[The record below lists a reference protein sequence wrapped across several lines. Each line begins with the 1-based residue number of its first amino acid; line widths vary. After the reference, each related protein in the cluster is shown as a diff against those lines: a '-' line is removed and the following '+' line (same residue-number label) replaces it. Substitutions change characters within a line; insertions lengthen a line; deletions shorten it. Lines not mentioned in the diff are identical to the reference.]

1 MTTHAKKPIAFAE
14 PRHIADLSDCFFYHT
29 MTLPGFGEVR
39 GHWDLR
45 GRFDDYVGHVD
56 VNGKSVID
64 IATATGFLSFEAE
77 RNGAS
82 EVVSFDMAHARQQ
95 NFLPFKDKLHYRDP
109 AAWAEKHNVEVEQW
123 KNAYWLCHRLLNS
136 RAKVFYGDIY
146 NLPVELGHSVGFDHS
161 VELGPSVELG
171 QFDIAIVGSVLEHL
185 SDPVTALAS
194 IARLVR
200 ETIVIVAPLI
210 ESEAGGLDSTQKIAR
225 FEGSADHPENDFTWW
240 TYSAALYREVFKML
254 GFTLDRIT
262 SAQYRYHYLDRLET
276 RYTLVAT
283 RAMVIQ

>member
-1 MTTHAKKPIAFAE
+1 MTSKAREPIVFAE
-14 PRHIADLSDCFFYHT
+14 PRYVDDFSDCFFYHT

-45 GRFDDYVGHVD
+45 GRFDDYIGHVD
-56 VNGKSVID
+56 VKGKSVID
-64 IATATGFLSFEAE
+64 VATATGFLSFEAE
-77 RNGAS
+77 RNGAR

-123 KNAYWLCHRLLNS
+123 KNAYWLCHRLLQS
-136 RAKVFYGDIY
+136 RAKVYYGDIY
-146 NLPVELGHSVGFDHS
+146 DLPVG
-161 VELGPSVELG
+161 LG
-171 QFDIAIVGSVLEHL
+171 QSLELAQSRESGEFDIAIVGSVLEHL
-185 SDPVTALAS
+185 SDPVRALAS

-200 ETIVIVAPLI
+200 ETIVIVAPLLQ
-210 ESEAGGLDSTQKIAR
+210 SEERIAH
-225 FEGSADHPENDFTWW
+225 FEGAMDHPENDFTWW
-240 TYSAALYREVFKML
+240 TYSTALYREIFQML

-262 SAQYRYHYLDRLET
+262 SAQYCYHYLDRLET

-283 RAMVIQ
+283 RA

>member
-1 MTTHAKKPIAFAE
+1 MTTPPNTPIAFAP
-14 PRHIADLSDCFFYHT
+14 PRQIDALSDCFFYHT

-45 GRFDDYVGHVD
+45 GRFDDYIGG
-56 VNGKSVID
+56 VNVKGKSVLD
-64 IATATGFLSFEAE
+64 VGTATGFLSFEAE
-77 RNGAS
+77 RNGARD
-82 EVVSFDMAHARQQ
+82 VVSFDMAHARQQ

-109 AAWAEKHNVEVEQW
+109 ERWAEEHNVEVEQW

-136 RAKVFYGDIY
+136 RARVYYGDIY
-146 NLPVELGHSVGFDHS
+146 DLPI
-161 VELGPSVELG
+161 ELG
-171 QFDIAIVGSVLEHL
+171 QFDIAIVASVLEHL

-200 ETIVIVAPLI
+200 ETIIVVAPLI
-210 ESEAGGLDSTQKIAR
+210 ETEERIAH
-225 FEGSADHPENDFTWW
+225 FEGSIDHPENDFTWW
-240 TYSAALYREVFKML
+240 TYSTALYREIFNLL
-254 GFTLDRIT
+254 GFTLDHIT

-283 RAMVIQ
+283 RV

>member
-1 MTTHAKKPIAFAE
+1 MTNEAPKPIAFAE
-14 PRHIADLSDCFFYHT
+14 PRYVEDPSDCFFYHT

-56 VNGKSVID
+56 VKGKSVID
-64 IATATGFLSFEAE
+64 VGTATGFLSFEAE
-77 RNGAS
+77 RNGAR

-109 AAWAEKHNVEVEQW
+109 TAWAEEHNVEVEQW
-123 KNAYWLCHRLLNS
+123 KNAYWLCHRLFNS
-136 RAKVFYGDIY
+136 RARVYYGDVY
-146 NLPVELGHSVGFDHS
+146 DLP
-161 VELGPSVELG
+161 VELG

-185 SDPVTALAS
+185 SDPVRALAS
-194 IARLVR
+194 IARVVR
-200 ETIVIVAPLI
+200 ETIVVVAPLI
-210 ESEAGGLDSTQKIAR
+210 ESEEKPLIDSEEKLAR

-240 TYSAALYREVFKML
+240 TYSAGLYREIFTML

-262 SAQYRYHYLDRLET
+262 SSEYRYHYLDRLER

-283 RAMVIQ
+283 AS

>member
-1 MTTHAKKPIAFAE
+1 LFLEEETDRRMTADAEKPIVFAE
-14 PRHIADLSDCFFYHT
+14 PRQVADLSDCFFYHT

-64 IATATGFLSFEAE
+64 IGTASGFLSFAAE
-77 RNGAS
+77 QNGAS

-123 KNAYWLCHRLLNS
+123 KNAYWLCHRLLES

-146 NLPVELGHSVGFDHS
+146 NLP
-161 VELGPSVELG
+161 VELG

-200 ETIVIVAPLI
+200 ETIIIVAPLI
-210 ESEAGGLDSTQKIAR
+210 ESEGKSQQEGFDSTEKIAR
-225 FEGSADHPENDFTWW
+225 FEGSADRPENDFTWW
-240 TYSAALYREVFKML
+240 TYSAGLYREVFKML

-262 SAQYRYHYLDRLET
+262 SAQYRYHYVDRLET

-283 RAMVIQ
+283 RA

>member
-1 MTTHAKKPIAFAE
+1 MTSEAEKPIIFAE
-14 PRHIADLSDCFFYHT
+14 PRYVADLSDCFFYHT

-56 VNGKSVID
+56 VKGKSVID
-64 IATATGFLSFEAE
+64 IGTATGFLTFEAE

-82 EVVSFDMAHARQQ
+82 KVVSFDMAHARQQ

-146 NLPVELGHSVGFDHS
+146 NLPVELGQ
-161 VELGPSVELG
+161 SVELG
-171 QFDIAIVGSVLEHL
+171 QFDIAIMGSVLEHL

-194 IARLVR
+194 VARLVR
-200 ETIVIVAPLI
+200 ETIVVVAPLI
-210 ESEAGGLDSTQKIAR
+210 ESEERIAR
-225 FEGSADHPENDFTWW
+225 FEGSVGHPENDFTWW
-240 TYSAALYREVFKML
+240 TYSTALYREVFEML
-254 GFTLDRIT
+254 GFTLERIT
-262 SAQYRYHYLDRLET
+262 QAEYRYHYRERVET

-283 RAMVIQ
+283 RA